1 MASSTCVARS
11 NDAFGV
17 RLLTHRSV
25 AFSAGVFLFAVS
37 RAVPGQPPDTAL
49 GVNVI
54 AQPFVS
60 GKDTSYGSQQVP
72 RSLGASI
79 GVIDSVMIVTSHAR
93 TLSELL
99 EARVP
104 GVSVM
109 RSSGIVGA
117 GSRVRLRGATGIYA
131 TREPIV
137 ILDGVRVDATQ
148 NGLGLSSGGQQPSR
162 LDDIDIDQIA
172 RIEVLRGPAASALYG
187 TNGAGG
193 VIRITTRAPS
203 RSHQLS
209 WSAYGEGGLST
220 DVTGY
225 PANYSTGS
233 GITGEPTCTQAGAS
247 LGACSPGPLLSWN
260 PLENASPFR
269 TATRFRVG
277 TSLSGGLG
285 GIGYTASAAADH
297 EQGVLEPNDATRYAL
312 RLNADGRPA
321 RSLDLALH
329 TSYTHSVTALPLG
342 DQAGGTLFNGLAGNA
357 IDDPVNRGYR
367 TDGLAS
373 FAKVPTDQRVGR
385 ATASLTATWRPQG
398 WLTARAIAGG
408 EAVDR
413 DDARSTSLAP
423 EASLPT
429 ATRVEGSTGRDR
441 SATLGANATAS
452 FNLAKSL
459 ETETTLGIEWL
470 GASRR
475 SADST
480 AVVDSGRTATLNLL
494 TAQTKPRVT
503 GLIASERLAWLGR
516 RFIGVGVRRDQTT
529 IPGVTSFAPATFVSA
544 DAAWVI
550 GDEPFFPRV
559 EWLSQLRLRGSWG
572 RSADYRPYFS
582 APNSSFPLSG
592 EVSPERIAEAE
603 LGLDAMLFRRV
614 WVDAT
619 WYRQSSGDALTCCL
633 FSTPVP
639 NGAWHTTGLDAALS
653 ADITHS
659 ANVKWSARLAMSFVA
674 NRLDDDG
681 QGNRNQGVSPV
692 VLPKVR
698 SRNVVGH
705 PIAGIWGNPTRT
717 HDDDGNGI
725 ITPAEVDV
733 LPDSVF
739 LGSSTP
745 TREIGL
751 TSTVAFRRVT
761 VSALLDYR
769 GGFSQ
774 INGTADSRCEF
785 VVCGA
790 LYDPRADLD
799 EQSRAISVDR
809 AGAGFVEDASF
820 LRLREL
826 GVTWQLVPGWASRHG
841 FARLSTTL
849 VARNLL
855 TFTGYSGFDPETN
868 YRGQTGL
875 GTGDLYTLPLA
886 RSASLRFDLM
896 R

>member
-1 MASSTCVARS
+1 VASSTCVARS
-11 NDAFGV
+11 NDALGV
-17 RLLTHRSV
+17 RLHSHRSV
-25 AFSAGVFLFAVS
+25 ALSAGVFLFAMS
-37 RAVPGQPPDTAL
+37 RAVMGQRPDTVPAVHEVVPL
-49 GVNVI
+49 EVGQNT
-54 AQPFVS
+54 S
-60 GKDTSYGSQQVP
+60 GRLFGSQQLP

-79 GVIDSVMIVTSHAR
+79 GVIDSAMIASSFAR

-99 EARVP
+99 AARVP

-109 RSSGIVGA
+109 RSSGIVGG

-137 ILDGVRVDATQ
+137 IVDGVRVDATQ
-148 NGLGLSSGGQQPSR
+148 NGLGLSIGGQQPSR

-203 RSHQLS
+203 RSQQLA
-209 WSAYGEGGLST
+209 WSTYAEGGVAT
-220 DVTGY
+220 DITGY

-233 GITGEPTCTQAGAS
+233 GITGEATCTRADAS
-247 LGACSPGPLLSWN
+247 LGNCTPGPLLSWN

-269 TATRFRVG
+269 TAASVKVG
-277 TSLSGGLG
+277 ASVSGGLG
-285 GIGYTASAAADH
+285 GIGYIASGAAGH
-297 EQGVLEPNDATRYAL
+297 EQGILEPNDATRYAVC
-312 RLNADGRPA
+312 LNADARPA
-321 RSLDLALH
+321 RSLDLALR
-329 TSYTHSVTALPLG
+329 TSYTHSLTTLPLG
-342 DQAGGTLFNGLAGNA
+342 DVLRGTLYAGLLGNA

-367 TDGLAS
+367 SDFRAE
-373 FAKVPTDQRVGR
+373 AADIPTDQRVGR
-385 ATASLTATWRPQG
+385 ATASFAATWRPLG
-398 WLTARAIAGG
+398 WLTTRALAGG

-413 DDARSTSLAP
+413 DDARTTTYPPAI
-423 EASLPT
+423 
-429 ATRVEGSTGRDR
+429 EGATGRDR
-441 SATLGANATAS
+441 SATLSANSTAS

-475 SADST
+475 STDSV
-480 AVVDSGRTATLNLL
+480 AGIGGGPAERSGTH
-494 TAQTKPRVT
+494 TKPRVT
-503 GLIASERLAWLGR
+503 GVIASERLAWHDR

-529 IPGVTSFAPATFVSA
+529 IPDVTTFAPATFVSA
-544 DAAWVI
+544 DAAWVL

-559 EWLSQLRLRGSWG
+559 DWLSEVRLRGSWG
-572 RSADYRPYFS
+572 RSADYRSYFS
-582 APNSSFPLSG
+582 AQGLAFPFAGAAAAEL
-592 EVSPERIAEAE
+592 SPERIAEVE

-619 WYRQSSGDALTCCL
+619 WYRQSSDDALTCC
-633 FSTPVP
+633 FYSTPVT
-639 NGAWHTTGLDAALS
+639 NGAWHTTGLDAVLS
-653 ADITHS
+653 ADIIHS
-659 ANVKWSARLAMSFVA
+659 VDVRWSARFTMSFLA

-681 QGNRNQGVSPV
+681 QGNRNEPV
-692 VLPKVR
+692 GPLVLLPRVQF
-698 SRNVVGH
+698 RNVVGH
-705 PIAGIWGNPTRT
+705 PVAGIWGNPTRT
-717 HDDDGNGI
+717 HDDNGDGI

-751 TSTVAFRRVT
+751 TSTVTYHRLALAV
-761 VSALLDYR
+761 LLDYR

-774 INGTADSRCEF
+774 LNATPNTRCEF
-785 VVCGA
+785 QICGE
-790 LYDPRADLD
+790 LYDPRADFD
-799 EQSRAISVDR
+799 EQSRAVALDR

-826 GVTWQLVPGWASRHG
+826 SVTWSIVPGWATRHG
-841 FARLSTTL
+841 FVRLSTTL
-849 VARNLL
+849 VARNVL
-855 TFTGYSGFDPETN
+855 TFTGYSGFDPEIN

-875 GTGDLYTLPLA
+875 GTADFFTLPLP
-886 RSASLRFDLM
+886 RSVALRFDVV

>member
-1 MASSTCVARS
+1 M
-11 NDAFGV
+11 
-17 RLLTHRSV
+17 
-25 AFSAGVFLFAVS
+25 S
-37 RAVPGQPPDTAL
+37 RAVLAQRPDTVAVDHWVL
-49 GVNVI
+49 LPLAI
-54 AQPFVS
+54 A
-60 GKDTSYGSQQVP
+60 GDTTFGSQQLP
-72 RSLGASI
+72 RSLGTSV
-79 GVIDSVMIVTSHAR
+79 GVIDSAMIASSFAR

-99 EARVP
+99 TARVP

-109 RSSGIVGA
+109 RSSGIVGG
-117 GSRVRLRGATGIYA
+117 GSRVRLRGATGTYA

-137 ILDGVRVDATQ
+137 IVDGVRVDATQ
-148 NGLGLSSGGQQPSR
+148 NAPGLSVGGQQPSR

-203 RSHQLS
+203 RAKTS
-209 WSAYGEGGLST
+209 WSTYGEGGIST
-220 DVTGY
+220 DITGY

-233 GITGEPTCTQAGAS
+233 GITGEPTCTRAGAS
-247 LGACSPGPLLSWN
+247 LDACSPGPLLSWN

-269 TATRFRVG
+269 TATRFKVG

-285 GIGYTASAAADH
+285 GIGYMASGAADR

-312 RLNADGRPA
+312 RLNADARPA

-329 TSYTHSVTALPLG
+329 TSYTHSLTTMPIG
-342 DQAGGTLFNGLAGNA
+342 DLAGGTLFNGLAGNA

-367 TDGLAS
+367 TDGVAP
-373 FAKVPTDQRVGR
+373 FAGVPTDQRVGR
-385 ATASLTATWRPQG
+385 ATASLSATWRPEG

-408 EAVDR
+408 EAVRR
-413 DDARSTSLAP
+413 DDARSISLPP

-429 ATRVEGSTGRDR
+429 ATRVEGSNGRDH

-452 FNLAKSL
+452 FNLARSL
-459 ETETTLGIEWL
+459 KTETTLGIEWL

-475 SADST
+475 SADSI
-480 AVVDSGRTATLNLL
+480 VVVTSDGVVAANLL
-494 TAQTKPRVT
+494 TTHTKPRAT
-503 GLIASERLAWLGR
+503 GLIASERLAWLDR
-516 RFIGVGVRRDQTT
+516 RFIGVGVRRDRTAIPEFEATT
-529 IPGVTSFAPATFVSA
+529 FAPATFVSA
-544 DAAWVI
+544 DAAWVL

-559 EWLSQLRLRGSWG
+559 EWLSRVRLRGAWG
-572 RSADYRPYFS
+572 RSADYRSYFS
-582 APNSSFPLSG
+582 APNESFPFAG
-592 EVSPERIAEAE
+592 DVSPERMAETE
-603 LGLDAMLFRRV
+603 VGLDALLLRRV

-619 WYRQSSGDALTCCL
+619 WYRQSSEDALTCCL
-633 FSTPVP
+633 VGTPVP

-653 ADITHS
+653 ADIIKS
-659 ANVKWSARLAMSFVA
+659 FDVEWSARLTMSFLA
-674 NRLDDDG
+674 NRFDGG
-681 QGNRNQGVSPV
+681 QGNRDQGVGPV
-692 VLPKVR
+692 LVPRVR

-705 PIAGIWGNPTRT
+705 PVAGIWGNPTRT
-717 HDDDGNGI
+717 HDDNGDGI

-733 LPDSVF
+733 LSDSVF

-745 TREIGL
+745 IREIGL
-751 TSTVAFRRVT
+751 TSTVAFRRIT
-761 VSALLDYR
+761 VSALVDYR

-785 VVCGA
+785 AVCGA
-790 LYDPRADLD
+790 LYDPGADLD
-799 EQSRAISVDR
+799 EQSRAIAVDR

-826 GVTWQLVPGWASRHG
+826 GVTWSLLPGWAYRHG

-849 VARNLL
+849 VGRNVL
-855 TFTGYSGFDPETN
+855 TFTGYSGFDPEIN

-886 RSASLRFDLM
+886 RSVALRFDVV

>member
-1 MASSTCVARS
+1 MAR
-11 NDAFGV
+11 
-17 RLLTHRSV
+17 RRRSV
-25 AFSAGVFLFAVS
+25 VLSAAVLLFAMS
-37 RAVPGQPPDTAL
+37 RAAGGQRPDT
-49 GVNVI
+49 VP
-54 AQPFVS
+54 AQQ
-60 GKDTSYGSQQVP
+60 DTSNRFFGNQQLP
-72 RSLGASI
+72 RSLGAST
-79 GVIDSVMIVTSHAR
+79 GVIDSAMIATSFAR

-99 EARVP
+99 AARVP

-117 GSRVRLRGATGIYA
+117 GSRVRLRGATGIFA

-137 ILDGVRVDATQ
+137 IVDGVRVDATQ
-148 NGLGLSSGGQQPSR
+148 NAPGLSIGGQQPSR
-162 LDDIDIDQIA
+162 LDDIDVDQIV

-193 VIRITTRAPS
+193 VIRITTRAPL
-203 RSHQLS
+203 RAKTL
-209 WSAYGEGGLST
+209 WSTYAEGGVAT
-220 DVTGY
+220 DMTGY

-233 GITGEPTCTQAGAS
+233 GITGDPTCTRAGAS
-247 LGACSPGPLLSWN
+247 LGSCSPGPLLSWN
-260 PLENASPFR
+260 PLEDASPFQ
-269 TATRFRVG
+269 TATRFKVA

-285 GIGYTASAAADH
+285 GIGYMASGALDH

-312 RLNADGRPA
+312 RLNADARPA

-329 TSYTHSVTALPLG
+329 TSYTHSLTSLPLG
-342 DQAGGTLFNGLAGNA
+342 DLAGGTLFNGLAGNA

-367 TDGLAS
+367 TDGIAM
-373 FAKVPTDQRVGR
+373 FAKVPADQRVGR
-385 ATASLTATWRPQG
+385 ATASLTATWRPAD

-413 DDARSTSLAP
+413 DDARSSSLAP
-423 EASLPT
+423 AASLPS
-429 ATRVEGSTGRDR
+429 AVRVEGSTGRDR
-441 SATLGANATAS
+441 SATLDANATAS

-459 ETETTLGIEWL
+459 KTETTLGIEWL

-475 SADST
+475 TADSS
-480 AVVDSGRTATLNLL
+480 AVVDSGRTVTLNLV
-494 TAQTKPRVT
+494 TTRTKPRAT
-503 GLIASERLAWLGR
+503 GLIASERLAWHDR
-516 RFIGVGVRRDQTT
+516 RFIGVGVRRDQTSQSAFGPT
-529 IPGVTSFAPATFVSA
+529 TFVSA
-544 DAAWVI
+544 DAAWVL

-559 EWLSQLRLRGSWG
+559 EWLSRVRLRGAYG
-572 RSADYRPYFS
+572 RSADYRSYFS
-582 APNSSFPLSG
+582 APNSSGFPPFVGEAAEQLSA
-592 EVSPERIAEAE
+592 ERIAEAE
-603 LGLDAMLFRRV
+603 VGLDALLLRRV

-619 WYRQSSGDALTCCL
+619 WYRQSSKDALTCCPYPI
-633 FSTPVP
+633 PVA

-653 ADITHS
+653 ADI
-659 ANVKWSARLAMSFVA
+659 VKSVDVEWSARLTMSFVA

-681 QGNRNQGVSPV
+681 QGNRNQGVGPV
-692 VLPKVR
+692 VVPRVR
-698 SRNVVGH
+698 PRNVVGH
-705 PIAGIWGNPTRT
+705 PIAGFWGNPTRT
-717 HDDDGNGI
+717 TDNGDGI
-725 ITPAEVDV
+725 ITPDEVDV

-751 TSTVAFRRVT
+751 TSTVAFHRLTVT
-761 VSALLDYR
+761 ALLDYR

-774 INGTADSRCEF
+774 INGTEALRCDF
-785 VVCGA
+785 VICGA
-790 LYDPRADLD
+790 LYDPKADLD
-799 EQSRAISVDR
+799 DQSRAIALDR

-826 GVTWQLVPGWASRHG
+826 GVTWKLVPGWAYRHG

-855 TFTGYSGFDPETN
+855 TFTGYSGFDPEIN

-875 GTGDLYTLPLA
+875 GTADLYTLPLP
-886 RSASLRFDLM
+886 RSVALRFDVV